1 VSHTSSYTS
10 CRTSQIEVRFDI
22 DAHGVLHVAAKD
34 PGTGKE
40 QKITITSSNGL
51 SKEEVERMRREAETH
66 ASEDQQQRELIEA
79 RNEAEN
85 ALYRTKRMLKEN
97 QSLFS
102 AARSRI
108 ETAAADLKRAV
119 NGGKAADMKQA
130 VETLNA
136 AWQEVSADLYK
147 QAGTKTGPQEQP
159 PRGSSGEGPIIDA
172 EVVDEKR

>member
-40 QKITITSSNGL
+40 QKITITSSSGL

-119 NGGKAADMKQA
+119 
-130 VETLNA
+130 ETLNA

>member
-1 VSHTSSYTS
+1 MSHTSSYTS

-40 QKITITSSNGL
+40 QKITITSSSGL

-119 NGGKAADMKQA
+119 
-130 VETLNA
+130 ETLNA